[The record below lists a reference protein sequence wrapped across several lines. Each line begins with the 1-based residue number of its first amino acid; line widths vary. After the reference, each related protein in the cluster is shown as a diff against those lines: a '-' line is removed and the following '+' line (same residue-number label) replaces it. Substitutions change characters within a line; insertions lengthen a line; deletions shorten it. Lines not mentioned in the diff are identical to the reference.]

1 MNFEI
6 LTLFPDML
14 KPFFEL
20 SIIGNAAEKGLVSVG
35 LTDIR
40 DYTLDKHR
48 KVDDT
53 PYGGGYGMVMACQP
67 AVDSIRAV
75 KSRLSGTVRT
85 VYMSPQGKLLTHE
98 KAKELASYDNLII
111 FCGHYEGVDERVIEL
126 EIDEEISIGDYVLTG
141 GELPAAVLVDCVCRM
156 TDGVLPSSA
165 CYEDESIAS
174 GLLEYPQYTKP
185 RVYEGLEVPE
195 VLISGHH
202 ANIEKWKKERS
213 LERTAAKRPDLLE
226 KVEKYAERP
235 KDR

>member
-1 MNFEI
+1 
-6 LTLFPDML
+6 ML
-14 KPFFEL
+14 RPFFET
-20 SIIGNAAEKGLVSVG
+20 SIIGIAAGKGLVSVN

-40 DYTLDKHR
+40 NYTLDKHR

-53 PYGGGYGMVMACQP
+53 PYGGGFGMVMACQP
-67 AVDSIRAV
+67 AVDCLRAV
-75 KSRLSGTVRT
+75 KARLTGTVRT
-85 VYMSPQGKLLTHE
+85 VYMSPQGGLLTHE
-98 KAKELASYDNLII
+98 KAKELAGYDNLII

-141 GELPAAVLVDCVCRM
+141 GELPAAVLTDCVARL

-202 ANIEKWKKERS
+202 ANIEKWKHEQA
-213 LERTAAKRPDLLE
+213 LLRTAAKRPDLLA
-226 KVEKYAERP
+226 KVEENAKRP
-235 KDR
+235 KDS